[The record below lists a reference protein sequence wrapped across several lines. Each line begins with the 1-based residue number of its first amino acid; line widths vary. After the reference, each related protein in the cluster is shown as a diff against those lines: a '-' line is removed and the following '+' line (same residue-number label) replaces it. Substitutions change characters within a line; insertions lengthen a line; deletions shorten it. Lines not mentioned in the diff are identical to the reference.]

1 MALRPAAAST
11 DGGLRTARPRPWQRG
26 GRWRGEESLRRGRE
40 SVCEGKRGGT
50 RRGLAEGG
58 AAAGPAVGSFG
69 VTVKKESSVLPV
81 FLRRGRVG
89 RQELALF

>member
-1 MALRPAAAST
+1 M
-11 DGGLRTARPRPWQRG
+11 
-26 GRWRGEESLRRGRE
+26 
-40 SVCEGKRGGT
+40 
-50 RRGLAEGG
+50 AEGG